1 MIDNES
7 VHLLNLAMFQP
18 ALPPRDP
25 HSHKGSFGS
34 VAVIGGDVGMVGA
47 VLLAARAALLIGAGR
62 VYAAMLSDNAPVVD
76 LVQPE
81 LMLRSL
87 SAISQLTQL
96 NMVVIGP
103 GLGQSASAIE
113 LLEYWL
119 VQDVSLLLDADAL
132 NLIAQRPY
140 LATLTKKRSA
150 ATIITPHPAE
160 AARLLSCKTEQV
172 QQNRT
177 GSALSLA
184 QNLHASCVLKGVS
197 SICANH
203 DGIWF
208 MNSSGNPGLASAGT
222 GDVLSGII
230 SGLVAQGL
238 NAFSAVKLGVYV
250 HGVAADTL
258 VAQGLGPVGLTASE
272 VANQARNII
281 NQLNIATI

>member
-25 HSHKGSFGS
+25 HSH
-34 VAVIGGDVGMVGA
+34 GMVGA

-184 QNLHASCVLKGVS
+184 QNLHASCLLKGVS

>member
-1 MIDNES
+1 M
-7 VHLLNLAMFQP
+7 
-18 ALPPRDP
+18 
-25 HSHKGSFGS
+25 
-34 VAVIGGDVGMVGA
+34 
-47 VLLAARAALLIGAGR
+47 
-62 VYAAMLSDNAPVVD
+62 
-76 LVQPE
+76 
-81 LMLRSL
+81 
-87 SAISQLTQL
+87 
-96 NMVVIGP
+96 
-103 GLGQSASAIE
+103 
-113 LLEYWL
+113 
-119 VQDVSLLLDADAL
+119 
-132 NLIAQRPY
+132 
-140 LATLTKKRSA
+140 
-150 ATIITPHPAE
+150 
-160 AARLLSCKTEQV
+160 